1 MNRRGFIK
9 KAAAAA
15 GVTTVAVGAFPSP
28 AISQGRTE
36 WRMVTAW
43 PKGLPG
49 LGTGADLLANRI
61 TTMSGGRLSV
71 RVFAAGELVP
81 GLQTFEAVQSGTAE
95 MGHDT
100 PGFHLG
106 KNRAFAYFFGAPF
119 GMAYEEHVAWL
130 YHGGGQALWDELS
143 AQFGLKSFAV
153 GNIGT
158 PSFGWFKKELKS
170 VADFKGLKMRM
181 PGIGTEM
188 IRSLGAVP
196 TLMAPGDLFPAL
208 QAGTLDATDFT
219 GPANDMAL
227 GFQQVCKFLY
237 WPCIQKPGAI
247 QQVII
252 NKAKFDKL
260 PKDLQEVVTVACE
273 AAHQDMLAEYN
284 WINAQAVRALK
295 EQHAVKFLTL
305 PQEIL
310 QALGNAAG
318 QILIEE
324 RDKLD
329 PLGKKIWSAYFKA
342 RTDLMALSNLG
353 DREFYNA
360 RTLNFKYPA

>member
-15 GVTTVAVGAFPSP
+15 GVTTVAAGAFPTP
-28 AISQGRTE
+28 AISQGKTE

-49 LGTGADLLANRI
+49 LGTGADLLASRI

-81 GLQTFEAVQSGTAE
+81 GLQTFEAVQGGTAE

-188 IRSLGAVP
+188 IRRLGAVP

-219 GPANDMAL
+219 GPANDI
-227 GFQQVCKFLY
+227 CKFLY

-260 PKDLQEVVTVACE
+260 PKDLQEIVTVACE

-284 WINAQAVRALK
+284 WINAQAVMALK
-295 EQHAVKFLTL
+295 EKHNVKFLTL
-305 PQEIL
+305 PPEIL
-310 QALGNAAG
+310 EALGNAAG
-318 QILIEE
+318 QILLEE

-329 PLGKKIWSAYFKA
+329 PLGRRIWSAYFKA

-360 RTLNFKYPA
+360 RTLKLEYPA